1 MSSAPSSLQTNFVET
16 HKCFEDGL
24 VEVFS
29 ELADLFG
36 NPRSHG
42 QIYGLLFTAMQP
54 LSMEE
59 IAARLDISKGS
70 VSQGL
75 RTLEELGAVYRTR
88 ESGTRTARY
97 SAKMELKTLIRGFVA
112 QRLIP
117 RLRTSSSKLAEIGR
131 LLDEL
136 PQTEAAEALWRHD
149 RVAKWHTRAIQFLP
163 LAEKLLGK

>member
-1 MSSAPSSLQTNFVET
+1 MNAMPETSHSLPAAELRY
-16 HKCFEDGL
+16 EEGL
-24 VEVFS
+24 VDVFS

-42 QIYGLLFTAMQP
+42 QIYGLLFTSLSP
-54 LSMEE
+54 LTMEE
-59 IAARLDISKGS
+59 IAARLAISKGS

-75 RTLEELGAVYRTR
+75 RALEELGAVQRIR
-88 ESGTRTARY
+88 EDGNRTAQY

-117 RLRTSSSKLAEIGR
+117 RLRSSNSKLEAIAQVLTDIPPERAE
-131 LLDEL
+131 
-136 PQTEAAEALWRHD
+136 EARWRHD
-149 RVAKWHTRAIQFLP
+149 RVAKWHTRAIQFIP